1 MALGGDCA
9 FMARRLVER
18 RLIDVGDR
26 LKRLRHE
33 LAVANEQLMHFADEA
48 DDARLRALVSE
59 TPVSERD
66 FRDAQRHAE
75 LIRRSRDEM
84 LAEIATLEKSQDE
97 LLDRLASEGR

>member
-1 MALGGDCA
+1 
-9 FMARRLVER
+9 MARRLVER

-33 LAVANEQLMHFADEA
+33 LAVANEQLLHFADEA

-75 LIRRSRDEM
+75 LVRRSRDEM
-84 LAEIATLEKSQDE
+84 LAEIAALEKSQDE

>member
-1 MALGGDCA
+1 MALGGEYG

-26 LKRLRHE
+26 LKKLRHE
-33 LAVANEQLMHFADEA
+33 LAVADEQLLHFADEA

-75 LIRRSRDEM
+75 LMRRSRDEM
-84 LAEIATLEKSQDE
+84 VAEIATLEKNQDE
-97 LLDRLASEGR
+97 LLDRLASDR